1 MKQLSNYII
10 AAALLLLISA
20 CKKELEQTPFKLTT
34 NEVMIQLDSTDF
46 EVVTLDTLRI
56 NATITETKPEGHSFS
71 YSWQVWPNIGEGEM
85 QEISKEK
92 NLKVK
97 ILLAPNSYR
106 YRFIVKDEVT
116 GISYIKHGFLTVTS
130 PFNEGWVVTHN
141 SNGKGHLGFIRTSDD
156 KVFLSPIEDVNK
168 RSYEEGIAAYTAGWL
183 FNPDYFQL
191 FYFTKSGAYRFDA
204 QSFGQV
210 TDNKNLFFDGNE
222 MSFGAGTAYG
232 YDGVGGRQ
240 VIFNDGNLYAANP
253 NDFFNGFNF
262 SEKFSSRLPGDYEAF
277 PFLFKLGAIGTTTA
291 FYDNKNKT
299 FKMIDGTLAV
309 TEFTSGS
316 GLTGIGK
323 KMVAADMGPAQ
334 ELFCV
339 LRDEI
344 TGKFHLFTFSGVSSS
359 HSGSVNMNQEMLNCP
374 EIASAASFTA
384 SRTAKVIYYSAGNNV
399 YMYDANANAAKI
411 VYTFPSGYIIKDL
424 EMLKETYK
432 QIEYTSAFHNKRLAV
447 GVDNGINGEVYFLDL
462 NSMGE
467 VVNNTYSKKF
477 TGFGQIVH
485 LNVKSPY

>member
-1 MKQLSNYII
+1 MKKLSHYIM
-10 AAALLLLISA
+10 AATLFLLVSA
-20 CKKELEQTPFKLTT
+20 CKKELEKTPFKLTT
-34 NEVMIQLDSTDF
+34 NEVMIQLDSTNF
-46 EVVTLDTLRI
+46 NVVTLDTLRV
-56 NATITETKPEGHSFS
+56 NATITETKPQGHPFS

-116 GISYIKHGFLTVTS
+116 GISYIKHGFLDVTS
-130 PFNEGWVVTHN
+130 PFEEGWVVTHN
-141 SNGKGHLGFIRTSDD
+141 SNGKGHLGFIRTIDD
-156 KVFLSPIEDVNK
+156 KVFLSPIEDVNQK
-168 RSYEEGIAAYTAGWL
+168 TYDEGVAAYTAGWI
-183 FNPDYFQL
+183 FNPDYFQIIYL
-191 FYFTKSGAYRFDA
+191 TKSGAYRLDA

-210 TDNKNLFFDGNE
+210 TDNKNLFFDGGE
-222 MSFGAGTAYG
+222 MTFGSGAAYG
-232 YDGVGGRQ
+232 YDGRGGRQ
-240 VIFNDGNLYAANP
+240 VIFNGGNLYAANA

-262 SEKFSSRLPGDYEAF
+262 SEKFSSRLSGDYEAF

-291 FYDNKNKT
+291 FYDNKNRT
-299 FKMIDGTLAV
+299 FKLIDETLAV

-339 LRDEI
+339 LRDES
-344 TGKFHLFTFSGVSSS
+344 TGKFHLFTFSGVASSYS
-359 HSGSVNMNQEMLNCP
+359 SSVNMNQEMLNCP
-374 EIASAASFTA
+374 EIDNATSFTT

-399 YMYDANANAAKI
+399 YLYDANANAAKI
-411 VYTFPSGYIIKDL
+411 VYSFPAGHIIKDL

-432 QIEYTSAFHNKRLAV
+432 QVEYSSALHNKRLAA
-447 GVDNGINGEVYFLDL
+447 GVDNGTNGEVYFLDL

-467 VVNNTYSKKF
+467 VINNTYSKKF